1 MIHRHEIRVRYGE
14 TDKMGV
20 VHHSVYPLYF
30 EEARTELMRAIGF
43 RYADLEDDGYL
54 LPLVDIGIRFIR
66 GAVYDDVL
74 VLAARLTEVTK
85 VRLVIEYEVFRKEDG
100 ERLAIGQTHHACT
113 SENLRPRR
121 LSTEVYEAFARARES
136 GLGEDPVR
144 RPRLKER
151 SG

>member
-14 TDKMGV
+14 TDMMGV

-30 EEARTELMRAIGF
+30 EEARTELMRAVGF
-43 RYADLEDDGYL
+43 RYAELEAEGYL

-66 GAVYDDVL
+66 GAVYDDAL

-85 VRLVIEYEVFRKEDG
+85 VRLVIEYEVFRREDG
-100 ERLAIGQTHHACT
+100 ERLATGHTHHACT
-113 SENLRPRR
+113 SKDLRPRR
-121 LSTEVYEAFARARES
+121 LPAEVHEAFVAAIEPP
-136 GLGEDPVR
+136 LGEDPGR

-151 SG
+151 SS